1 MTRPPF
7 PSHVKVGWK
16 RYRVAVWQPEVAAA
30 EHKYGECDH
39 VNNEIKVDVTKGHRQ
54 AAETL
59 WHECLHAAFDIGA
72 LHALPG
78 AADDQYPEEFMVS
91 FFASWTITLLGD
103 NPALLAFL
111 SWAASQ
117 EE

>member
-1 MTRPPF
+1 MMPPF
-7 PSHVKVGWK
+7 PKHVKVGWK
-16 RYRVAVWQPEVAAA
+16 RYRVTVWQPEVAAA

-72 LHALPG
+72 LHALP
-78 AADDQYPEEFMVS
+78 ADDQYPEEFMVS

-117 EE
+117 ED

>member
-1 MTRPPF
+1 MMPPF
-7 PSHVKVGWK
+7 PKHVKVGWK

-72 LHALPG
+72 LHSLSG

-117 EE
+117 ED